1 MMSFSTADTG
11 PQSLCH
17 SFIAL

>member
-1 MMSFSTADTG
+1 MSFSTADTR